1 MRARRHPEFTTT
13 PETPAPQLFCPECDK
28 PLVYRQT
35 VLNGVN
41 PIERWDFF
49 ACRTCGEFEYRHR
62 TRRLRA
68 A

>member
-1 MRARRHPEFTTT
+1 MKTHRRAQFTSN
-13 PETPAPQLFCPECDK
+13 PETPAPQLLCPACDT
-28 PLVYRQT
+28 PLVYRKT
-35 VLNGVN
+35 VLNGVQ

-49 ACRTCGEFEYRHR
+49 ECRTCGPFEYRHR